1 MAAPAAAA
9 ASSAPPASA
18 ATTIR
23 SKLATT
29 ALGLKTGLKTKGSAA
44 VSAISAISNVKVSPN
59 VAHIRGL
66 GVTVIVIAII
76 MGVWAWTYGKKSSN
90 DRTMQAYYAAEKKS
104 LSSIND
110 FDDRYGYLLRDYYIM
125 TAYNCCC
132 GGDYASD
139 FVSTDALRCVISQGA
154 RVLDF
159 EIYSVDGNP
168 VVAASSRP
176 EFSMKE
182 TYNFVPFVDAVDTI
196 NKYAF
201 SSYRINDKTG
211 IEEGCDNSNDPLFL
225 CLRIKSRNVMIYEKI
240 ATILK
245 DKLGSKLL
253 DPRFSYSFNGED
265 LGKIKLTNF
274 MSKVIIM
281 IDETPGSDKVN
292 TREIYKRTPLYEY
305 VNMTFTM
312 NSNKHTFT
320 FINDNIKQ
328 DSKESAKKTI
338 KYIVPERSTRSE
350 NLYASTTAH
359 NEGCQM
365 VAMAFQRQDANV
377 KAYLKLFNSS
387 GNAFILKPPELRY
400 VPIVL
405 KEPTAVNP
413 TETLSSDKT
422 AQTSVG
428 TTITI

>member
-1 MAAPAAAA
+1 MAGAGAGTPAGQAAP
-9 ASSAPPASA
+9 
-18 ATTIR
+18 TLR
-23 SKLATT
+23 NKLATK
-29 ALGLKTGLKTKGSAA
+29 ALALKTDLKAKGLETAK
-44 VSAISAISNVKVSPN
+44 VISSIKVSPN
-59 VAHIRGL
+59 VAHIGGL
-66 GVTVIVIAII
+66 AVTVIVIAII
-76 MGVWAWTYGKKSSN
+76 MGVWAWNYGKKSRN
-90 DRTMQAYYAAEKKS
+90 DSTMQAYYAAETKS

-132 GGDYASD
+132 GGDYAAD

-168 VVAASSRP
+168 VVAASSKP

-201 SSYRINDKTG
+201 SSYRINEKTG
-211 IEEGCDNSNDPLFL
+211 IEEGCYNSNDPLFL

-240 ATILK
+240 ATIIK

-265 LGKIKLTNF
+265 LGKIKLTSF
-274 MSKVIIM
+274 MNKVIII

-312 NSNKHTFT
+312 DSNKHTFT
-320 FINDNIKQ
+320 FIKDNIKA

-350 NLYASTTAH
+350 NLYVSTTAH

-365 VAMAFQRQDANV
+365 VAMAFQSQDANV

-387 GNAFILKPPELRY
+387 GSAFILKPPELRY

-413 TETLSSDKT
+413 TETLSSAKT
-422 AQTSVG
+422 AQTSMG
-428 TTITI
+428 TTVTM

>member
-1 MAAPAAAA
+1 MAGTSAAAAAPAAPAAPAAAA
-9 ASSAPPASA
+9 AAP
-18 ATTIR
+18 TFR
-23 SKLATT
+23 NKL
-29 ALGLKTGLKTKGSAA
+29 LKLKTGLQTTGSAA
-44 VSAISAISNVKVSPN
+44 ASTISNVKVSPN
-59 VAHIRGL
+59 VAHLGGL
-66 GVTVIVIAII
+66 AVTVVVIGII
-76 MGVWAWTYGKKSSN
+76 MGVWAWNYGKKSRN
-90 DRTMQAYYAAEKKS
+90 DDTMNAYYAAESKT

-139 FVSTDALRCVISQGA
+139 FVSADALRCVISQGA

-159 EIYSVDGNP
+159 EIYSVDGSP

-182 TYNFVPFVDAVDTI
+182 TYNYVPFVDAVDMI

-211 IEEGCDNSNDPLFL
+211 IEEGCYNSNDPLFL

-240 ATILK
+240 ATIIK

-274 MSKVIIM
+274 MSKVVIM

-305 VNMTFTM
+305 INMTFTSG
-312 NSNKHTFT
+312 SNKHTFT

-338 KYIVPERSTRSE
+338 KYIVPERATRSE
-350 NLYASTTAH
+350 NLYPSTNAH

-365 VAMAFQRQDANV
+365 VAMAFQSQDANV
-377 KAYLKLFNSS
+377 KAYIKSFNSFGS
-387 GNAFILKPPELRY
+387 AFILKPPELRY
-400 VPIVL
+400 VPIIL

-413 TETLSSDKT
+413 TETLSSAMT
-422 AQTSVG
+422 AQTSMG
-428 TTITI
+428 TTVSM